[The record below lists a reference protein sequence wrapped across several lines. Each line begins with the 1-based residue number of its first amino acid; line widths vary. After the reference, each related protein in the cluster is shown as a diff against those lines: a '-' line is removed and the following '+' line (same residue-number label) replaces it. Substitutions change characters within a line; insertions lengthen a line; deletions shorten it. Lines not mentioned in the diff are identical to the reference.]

1 MHKPVH
7 SHFNPLGRKTETCR
21 NRTGRKDQRI
31 SIHSVARPRPGCRR
45 IADSHDNFNPLGRK
59 TETVEDGDK
68 YYIRKI
74 SIHSVARPR
83 RIPAV
88 NADDETKISIHS
100 VARPRH
106 TNIWRWINWRAFQS
120 TRSQDRDSKYSK
132 AVFIHKNFNPLGR
145 KTETRARQEGGKTL
159 TNFNPLGRKTETKV
173 SFSQAATRAFQSTR
187 SQDRDCEISVL
198 ISSARNFN
206 PLGRKTETYLL
217 PQFLLWRP
225 ISIHSVARPRRGTI
239 QVYA

>member
-1 MHKPVH
+1 MCVSLLERVKQGKSNIILILILSARSQDRDRATTLPHLA
-7 SHFNPLGRKTETCR
+7 SIM
-21 NRTGRKDQRI
+21 I
-31 SIHSVARPRPGCRR
+31 SIHSVARPRRQDA
-45 IADSHDNFNPLGRK
+45 INSSFVSL
-59 TETVEDGDK
+59 
-68 YYIRKI
+68 I

-173 SFSQAATRAFQSTR
+173 SFSQAATRPFQSTR